1 MDDVLCKIVCY
12 ICIDLHVMYV
22 FLYLFVM
29 DLKLESG
36 YDMCYIFSHCI
47 YFLYIFILSCRT
59 ICRYKY
65 MYCWMI
71 YRCMSSN
78 RASVTKE

>member
-36 YDMCYIFSHCI
+36 YDMCYIFSHSIFFI
-47 YFLYIFILSCRT
+47 YLYCPVGQSVAINSRT
-59 ICRYKY
+59 
-65 MYCWMI
+65 
-71 YRCMSSN
+71 
-78 RASVTKE
+78 VG

>member
-29 DLKLESG
+29 DLKLESR

-47 YFLYIFILSCRT
+47 FLYIYIVL
-59 ICRYKY
+59 
-65 MYCWMI
+65 
-71 YRCMSSN
+71 
-78 RASVTKE
+78 

>member
-22 FLYLFVM
+22 FLYIYGM
-29 DLKLESG
+29 DLKLKSG

-47 YFLYIFILSCRT
+47 YFFIYIYIVL
-59 ICRYKY
+59 
-65 MYCWMI
+65 
-71 YRCMSSN
+71 
-78 RASVTKE
+78 

>member
-1 MDDVLCKIVCY
+1 VQDCMLY

-47 YFLYIFILSCRT
+47 HFFIYLYCPVGQSVAINSRT
-59 ICRYKY
+59 
-65 MYCWMI
+65 
-71 YRCMSSN
+71 
-78 RASVTKE
+78 VG

>member
-1 MDDVLCKIVCY
+1 VQYKIVCY

-22 FLYLFVM
+22 FIYLYVM

-47 YFLYIFILSCRT
+47 YFFIYLYCPVGQSVAINSRT
-59 ICRYKY
+59 
-65 MYCWMI
+65 
-71 YRCMSSN
+71 
-78 RASVTKE
+78 VG